1 MRKAIP
7 VSLVLVAL
15 SLIGFVILQVNWVIN
30 TQLLQSQRIRFRVDQ
45 AAREA
50 ADSLHKYTSFNN
62 NFIYQN
68 QGFGNGNFGI
78 TEPYIKISQVLSQN
92 EIKRIV
98 HRTLVQNGIDD
109 LKPAYA
115 VTYMM
120 TGNNG
125 VIESSS
131 PDFMETAHRI
141 NIDSAYAIN
150 AYAGISPINLLH
162 NSDDGSISIQE
173 TITVIVTDITARAWR
188 SLIWVLAGSALLTLI
203 TIAAFYLTVRTMLE
217 QRKLSKI
224 KSDFINNMTHEFK
237 TPLATISLA
246 VDALHN
252 PRVQGNQ
259 EKTQYF
265 SGIIKEENK
274 RMNKHVETIL
284 QAAFM
289 EKQELQLN
297 KNEIHV
303 HEIIRQ
309 LVANF
314 SLQLMDKNG
323 EAVTHLNASN
333 DLIAGDEVHITNLI
347 NNLIDNA
354 VKYSK
359 PDVPPRIVVTTTNSA
374 KNLVIQIK
382 DNGIGMS
389 KESVKRIFEKF
400 YRAHTGN
407 IHNVKGF
414 GLGMSYVKDIVDA
427 HKGKIKVDSVLGKGS
442 TFILELPLA

>member
-15 SLIGFVILQVNWVIN
+15 SLIGFVILQINWVIN
-30 TQLLQSQRIRFRVDQ
+30 TELLQSQRIRFRIDQ
-45 AAREA
+45 ASREA
-50 ADSLHKYTSFNN
+50 ADSLRKYTSFNN
-62 NFIYQN
+62 NFNYPN
-68 QGFGNGNFGI
+68 PGFGSGNFSI
-78 TEPYIKISQVLSQN
+78 TAPYIKINQVLSQN
-92 EIKRIV
+92 EVKRIV
-98 HRTLVQNGIDD
+98 HKVLVNNELDN
-109 LKPAYA
+109 LRPSYA
-115 VTYMM
+115 VTYIM
-120 TGNNG
+120 NRSAI
-125 VIESSS
+125 IEFSSS
-131 PDFMETAHRI
+131 DFVDITHRA
-141 NIDSAYAIN
+141 NTDSAYASN
-150 AYAGISPINLLH
+150 AYLGTSAINLQRDA
-162 NSDDGSISIQE
+162 DDGTINIQE
-173 TITVIVTDITARAWR
+173 IITIIVSNITMQAWR
-188 SLIWVLAGSALLTLI
+188 SLIWVLVGSALLTLI
-203 TIAAFYLTVRTMLE
+203 TISAFYLTVRTMLE

-309 LVANF
+309 LVENF
-314 SLQLMDKNG
+314 SLQLMDKSG

-354 VKYSK
+354 VKYSR
-359 PDVPPRIVVTTTNSA
+359 PDVPPRIVITTTNSA
-374 KNLVIQIK
+374 KHLVVQIK

-414 GLGMSYVKDIVDA
+414 GLGMSYVKDIVEA
-427 HKGKIKVDSVLGKGS
+427 HKGKIKVDSILGKGS
-442 TFILELPLA
+442 TFVLELPLA

>member
-15 SLIGFVILQVNWVIN
+15 SLVGFVILQINWVIS
-30 TQLLQSQRIRFRVDQ
+30 TQQLQKQKIGFKAERVAQ
-45 AAREA
+45 QA
-50 ADSLHKYTSFNN
+50 ADSLRKINSMNILTYRM
-62 NFIYQN
+62 
-68 QGFGNGNFGI
+68 QGFPNVSLSAVPN
-78 TEPYIKISQVLSQN
+78 PYIKINQRLT
-92 EIKRIV
+92 
-98 HRTLVQNGIDD
+98 HRDIDNIIHKYLVDND
-109 LKPAYA
+109 
-115 VTYMM
+115 
-120 TGNNG
+120 
-125 VIESSS
+125 IEK
-131 PDFMETAHRI
+131 FETAYVILFGPRLSMNIEFASSNYNDI
-141 NIDSAYAIN
+141 NRRLSIDSVYYYN
-150 AYAGISPINLLH
+150 TYFTGIAPINSQP
-162 NSDDGSISIQE
+162 NADDGIFSVNEGLTIIVPNLNKQAWSSIIW
-173 TITVIVTDITARAWR
+173 I
-188 SLIWVLAGSALLTLI
+188 LIGSALLTLI
-203 TIAAFYLTVRTMLE
+203 TISAFYLTVRIMLQ
-217 QRKLSKI
+217 QRNLSKI

-252 PRVQGNQ
+252 TRVQGNK

-289 EKQELQLN
+289 EKQELNLN

-303 HEIIRQ
+303 HNIIEKLIQ
-309 LVANF
+309 NF
-314 SLQLMDKNG
+314 SLQLADKKG
-323 EAVTHLNASN
+323 EVVTHFNAAN
-333 DLIAGDEVHITNLI
+333 DLITGDEVHITNLV

-359 PDVPPRIVVTTTNSA
+359 PDVPPRIVITTTNSA
-374 KNLVIQIK
+374 KNLIIQIN

-414 GLGMSYVKDIVDA
+414 GLGMSYVKDIITA
-427 HKGKIKVDSVLGKGS
+427 HKGKIKVESIPGKGS
-442 TFILELPLA
+442 TFIVELPLS

>member
-15 SLIGFVILQVNWVIN
+15 SLIGFVILQINWVIN
-30 TQLLQSQRIRFRVDQ
+30 TQQLQQQKIRFRADRAVQ
-45 AAREA
+45 EA
-50 ADSLHKYTSFNN
+50 ADSLRKHNSINDLT
-62 NFIYQN
+62 YQM
-68 QGFGNGNFGI
+68 QGFSNSSFTI
-78 TEPYIKISQVLSQN
+78 TNPYIKINQVLSQKDVRNIIQKVLVDN
-92 EIKRIV
+92 EIDELETGYSIFSGVRKNIIMEYFSPNYREII
-98 HRTLVQNGIDD
+98 HRANNDSIYYLN
-109 LKPAYA
+109 AYL
-115 VTYMM
+115 T
-120 TGNNG
+120 T
-125 VIESSS
+125 
-131 PDFMETAHRI
+131 T
-141 NIDSAYAIN
+141 AIN
-150 AYAGISPINLLH
+150 SQPDA
-162 NSDDGSISIQE
+162 DDGTLTMNEGLTIVIPNISKQ
-173 TITVIVTDITARAWR
+173 AWR
-188 SLIWVLAGSALLTLI
+188 SLTWLLIGSGLLTLI
-203 TIAAFYLTVRTMLE
+203 VISAFYLTVRNMLQ
-217 QRKLSKI
+217 QRNLSKI

-259 EKTQYF
+259 EKSQYF

-289 EKQELQLN
+289 EKEDLQLN
-297 KNEIHV
+297 KNELHV
-303 HEIIRQ
+303 HEIIQ
-309 LVANF
+309 HLVEHF
-314 SLQLMDKNG
+314 SLQLLDKAG
-323 EAVTHLNASN
+323 EAVTHLNATN
-333 DLIAGDEVHITNLI
+333 DLVIGDEVHITNLI

-359 PDVPPRIVVTTTNSA
+359 PDVPPRIVITTINSA
-374 KNLVIQIK
+374 KHLVIQIK

-414 GLGMSYVKDIVDA
+414 GLGMTYVKDIVDA
-427 HKGKIKVDSVLGKGS
+427 HKGKIKVESTLGKGS
-442 TFILELPLA
+442 TFIVELPLA

>member
-1 MRKAIP
+1 MKKAIP

-15 SLIGFVILQVNWVIN
+15 SLIGFVILQINWVIN
-30 TQLLQSQRIRFRVDQ
+30 TQLLQCQRISFRVDQ
-45 AAREA
+45 ATREA
-50 ADSLHKYTSFNN
+50 ADSLRKYTSYND
-62 NFIYQN
+62 NFVYQS
-68 QGFGNGNFGI
+68 QGFGNRSFNI
-78 TEPYIKISQVLSQN
+78 TSSYIKIGQVLSRSEINRIIQKVLAHN
-92 EIKRIV
+92 E
-98 HRTLVQNGIDD
+98 LDN
-109 LKPAYA
+109 LEPAYG
-115 VTYMM
+115 VNYMM
-120 TGNNG
+120 NRSG
-125 VIESSS
+125 ILEFSS
-131 PDFMETAHRI
+131 PNFMDVIRHI
-141 NIDSAYAIN
+141 NSDSVYANN
-150 AYAGISPINLLH
+150 ASLATFPFNLQH
-162 NSDDGSISIQE
+162 DADDGSISIQE
-173 TITVIVTDITARAWR
+173 TITIVITNISAHAWR
-188 SLIWVLAGSALLTLI
+188 SLIWVLIGSALLTLI
-203 TIAAFYLTVRTMLE
+203 TISAFYLTVRTMLE

-259 EKTQYF
+259 EKAKYF

-297 KNEIHV
+297 KNEIRV
-303 HEIIRQ
+303 HDIIRQ
-309 LVANF
+309 LVENF

-333 DLIAGDEVHITNLI
+333 DLILGDEVHITNLI

-359 PDVPPRIVVTTTNSA
+359 PDVPPRIVITTTNSA

-427 HKGKIKVDSVLGKGS
+427 HKGKIKVESVLGKGS
-442 TFILELPLA
+442 TFVLELPLA